1 MSMREEEIAGWL
13 LAGRDAAGNPLTVP
27 SWTFATRE
35 ERVAEVVRHRYG
47 GEVRRSEDH
56 MYVTAIPV
64 NEIAVELISMSPGG
78 ERNSAAQEGIRIEFR
93 LIRILDMGIFALSSS
108 SENFA
113 DSLHEAV
120 SGNERRGEVGELS
133 LVLKEKRFTTRSGM
147 QVVYVWPEAR
157 WREAADGGAFDLAA

>member
-13 LAGRDAAGNPLTVP
+13 LPGRDAEGNPLTVP

-56 MYVTAIPV
+56 MYVTTPV
-64 NEIAVELISMSPGG
+64 NEIAVELISMIPGG
-78 ERNSAAQEGIRIEFR
+78 ERNSAAEEGIRIEYR
-93 LIRILDMGIFALSSS
+93 LIRSLDTGIFALSSS
-108 SENFA
+108 SEKFA
-113 DSLHEAV
+113 KSLHEAV
-120 SGNERRGEVGELS
+120 PGNERRGEVGELS

-157 WREAADGGAFDLAA
+157 RREAADGGAFDLAA